1 MAIVAV
7 AGGTGDV
14 GRTIVEALLE
24 TGKHTVFVLGRK
36 ASTTSGPND
45 VKSLVVD
52 YNNIDGLTKV
62 LDDNSIDTI
71 ISAIQMEGPGV
82 QAQANLIV
90 AAGKSSKAKRFIPS
104 EYSGFAPDEAEDVA
118 GDEFTAAQ
126 KDAIKAVKKAGL
138 TYTRFVNGLFMDYF
152 GQPHVP
158 SHLRPFK
165 WVFDMATRRVAI
177 PGTGDELITMTYSK
191 DMARF
196 VARLVEEDE
205 WPEYSLVSGSDA
217 SLNQVVALI
226 EKALG
231 SKLDVARDSAEDLK
245 AGKVTDLFGGEEM
258 YGGLDT
264 ATTAIFLGLAV
275 VEGKALLPKEGRL
288 NDRFP
293 NIKVKSIEELTAEA
307 WIGK

>member
-1 MAIVAV
+1 
-7 AGGTGDV
+7 
-14 GRTIVEALLE
+14 
-24 TGKHTVFVLGRK
+24 
-36 ASTTSGPND
+36 
-45 VKSLVVD
+45 
-52 YNNIDGLTKV
+52 
-62 LDDNSIDTI
+62 
-71 ISAIQMEGPGV
+71 
-82 QAQANLIV
+82 
-90 AAGKSSKAKRFIPS
+90 
-104 EYSGFAPDEAEDVA
+104 
-118 GDEFTAAQ
+118 
-126 KDAIKAVKKAGL
+126 
-138 TYTRFVNGLFMDYF
+138 MDYF